1 MNPSIS
7 NYYWIRARAEYQR
20 AAAASEYARENYTGA
35 IRHQLEA
42 YMLAEE
48 ATEMLR
54 SLKPLAEDKLTLL
67 MLDLGHVLDWSYMK

>member
-7 NYYWIRARAEYQR
+7 NYYYIQSRAEYQR
-20 AAAASEYARENYTGA
+20 CAAASEYARENYTRA
-35 IRHQLEA
+35 MHHQLEA
-42 YMLAEE
+42 YVLAEK

-54 SLKPLAEDKLTLL
+54 SLKPLAEDRLILL